1 VDETTDGTTLR
12 MPLLTW
18 AGNFEY
24 SARRL
29 LEPTSLDELRRTVAG
44 STRLRPLGTR
54 HSFSAVADTTGDLV
68 TLARM
73 PRRIEIDPEARTVTV
88 SAGLRFGE
96 IAPVLHEAGWALG
109 NLGSLPHICVAGA
122 AATGTHGSGD
132 ANGVLGAS
140 VAALELVTA
149 AGDVVTLRRG
159 DDGFEGAVVALGRL
173 GVVTSLTLDVR
184 PTYEVRQLVS
194 VGLPGRAG
202 IEHASELLSGA
213 YSVSLFTQWQD
224 PLEFVVLSKHRMD
237 AGDDRTS
244 AAAQGWGARPAPGL
258 WHPVPGMPVENV
270 TRQLGEPG
278 SWFERLPHFRLE
290 FTPSSGDELQ
300 SEYFVDRADARAAL
314 EAMAGVGR
322 VVEPVLQVGEVR
334 SIAADDLWLSPAYGR
349 DTVALHFTWILDTA
363 AVLPAVRAVEEA
375 LAPLNTR
382 PHWAKV
388 FTMAPATVRS
398 RYERLPD
405 ANALARRFDPG
416 GVFGNAFIEEYLEE

>member
-1 VDETTDGTTLR
+1 MDEITDSTTVRPRLR
-12 MPLLTW
+12 TW
-18 AGNFEY
+18 AGNLEY

-44 STRLRPLGTR
+44 STRLRALGTR

-68 TLARM
+68 SVARM

-132 ANGVLGAS
+132 ANRVLGAS

-149 AGDVVTLRRG
+149 TGDVVTLRRG
-159 DDGFEGAVVALGRL
+159 DDGFDGALVALGRL
-173 GVVTSLTLDVR
+173 GVVTAVTLDVR
-184 PTYEVRQLVS
+184 PTYEIRQLVHL
-194 VGLPGRAG
+194 GLPGAAG
-202 IEHASELLSGA
+202 LEHVTELLAGA
-213 YSVSLFTQWQD
+213 YSVSLFTRWEE
-224 PLEFVVLSKHRMD
+224 PLEFVVLSKHRIG
-237 AGDDRTS
+237 AGDDRAS
-244 AAAQGWGARPAPGL
+244 AAAQEWGARPASAP

-270 TRQLGEPG
+270 TQQLGEPG
-278 SWFERLPHFRLE
+278 SWYARLPHFRLE

-300 SEYFVDRADARAAL
+300 SEYFVDRSDARAAL
-314 EAMAGVGR
+314 EALAAVGR

-349 DTVALHFTWILDTA
+349 DTVALHFTWVLDMA
-363 AVLPAVRAVEEA
+363 AVLPALRAVEEA
-375 LAPLNTR
+375 LAPLNAR
-382 PHWAKV
+382 PHWGKV
-388 FTMAPATVRS
+388 FTTPAAAMRS
-398 RYERLPD
+398 LYERIPD
-405 ANALARRFDPG
+405 ANALARRFDPD
-416 GVFGNAFIEEYLEE
+416 GVFRNAFIEEYLEG